1 MNNSSQSSKLKISP
15 LISVLLNI
23 LTIFMLVAFLG
34 VVCFFSAVF
43 INPYSALNPF
53 PPPTKSAT
61 FAMPT
66 DTPQSLIVLPPT
78 WTATPTLEPSATN
91 TPAPLPPSTFTPT
104 PFLFSPTP
112 SLTFTVPPEGY
123 PYEVRQDSPQAIS
136 NIYHPE
142 LDCQWM
148 GVGGQVVDLNES
160 PVTGLIIRLGGSLP
174 GIGILEPLISLT
186 GVALNYGRGGYEFT
200 LADRP
205 IASQGTLW
213 VQLVDETGLPLS
225 HQIYFDTFNS
235 CDLNLILIDFIRVR

>member
-1 MNNSSQSSKLKISP
+1 MINSSQSNNPNISS
-15 LISVLLNI
+15 LISVILNI
-23 LTIFMLVAFLG
+23 LTIFMLLAFLG
-34 VVCFFSAVF
+34 VICYFSAVF

-78 WTATPTLEPSATN
+78 WTATPTLQPSVTN
-91 TPAPLPPSTFTPT
+91 TPGPLPSSTSTPT
-104 PFLFSPTP
+104 QFLFSPTP

-123 PYEVRQDSPQAIS
+123 PYEVRQDSPQAIP

-160 PVTGLIIRLGGSLP
+160 PITGLIIRLGGSLP
-174 GIGILEPLISLT
+174 GIEFFEPLMSLT

-205 IASQGTLW
+205 VASQGTLW
-213 VQLVDETGLPLS
+213 VQLVDENGLPLS
-225 HQIYFDTFNS
+225 HQIFFDTFDS
-235 CDLNLILIDFIRVR
+235 CDLNLILIDFKRVR